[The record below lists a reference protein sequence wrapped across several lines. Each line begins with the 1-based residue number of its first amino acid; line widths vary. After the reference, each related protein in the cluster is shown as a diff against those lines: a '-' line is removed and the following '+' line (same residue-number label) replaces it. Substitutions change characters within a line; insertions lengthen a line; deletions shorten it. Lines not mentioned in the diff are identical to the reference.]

1 MSWSPLARRSFLSQV
16 GTGVTTVVGAS
27 LAGGVALQAQSA
39 GNDRRQPSRHP
50 QDEWLDKVPGQHR
63 FILDTT
69 TPDGFGSAI
78 LYANNF
84 LIANQNAYGLKDSD
98 SAVVIVARHFSTVFA
113 YNDMI
118 WAKYGAGF
126 SQRLNFMDP
135 QTKQAPKINV
145 YNSAAHV
152 ATLPSFNNTLDAV
165 LKRGVQLAVCQMAT
179 RFFAMGIAEATGGN
193 ADTIYNELAG
203 NLVGNSHMV
212 PAGIVA
218 VSRAQEHGY
227 TFAAVG

>member
-27 LAGGVALQAQSA
+27 LAGGVALEAQSA
-39 GNDRRQPSRHP
+39 GNGRRQPSHHT
-50 QDEWLDKVPGQHR
+50 QDEWLDKIAGQHR
-63 FILDTT
+63 FIMDTT

-84 LIANQNAYGLKDSD
+84 LTTSQNAYGLKDAD

-113 YNDMI
+113 YNDTI

-126 SQRLNFMDP
+126 SQRLNFLDS

-152 ATLPSFNNTLDAV
+152 ATLPSFNTTLDTV
-165 LKRGVQLAVCQMAT
+165 LKRGVHLAVCQMAT

-193 ADTIYNELAG
+193 ADTIYNELAS
-203 NLVGNSHMV
+203 NVVANSHMV

-227 TFAAVG
+227 TFSAVG

>member
-1 MSWSPLARRSFLSQV
+1 MGWSPLARRSFLSQV

-39 GNDRRQPSRHP
+39 GNGRRQPSRHP

-84 LIANQNAYGLKDSD
+84 LTANQNAYGLKDSD
-98 SAVVIVARHFSTVFA
+98 SAVVIVARHLSTVFA
-113 YNDMI
+113 YNDTI

-152 ATLPSFNNTLDAV
+152 ATLPSFNNTLDSV
-165 LKRGVQLAVCQMAT
+165 LKRGVQLAAVCTASAEPGGCWPWDSSRMEPMARDSIT
-179 RFFAMGIAEATGGN
+179 SGWTSISAR
-193 ADTIYNELAG
+193 
-203 NLVGNSHMV
+203 
-212 PAGIVA
+212 PA
-218 VSRAQEHGY
+218 RA
-227 TFAAVG
+227 